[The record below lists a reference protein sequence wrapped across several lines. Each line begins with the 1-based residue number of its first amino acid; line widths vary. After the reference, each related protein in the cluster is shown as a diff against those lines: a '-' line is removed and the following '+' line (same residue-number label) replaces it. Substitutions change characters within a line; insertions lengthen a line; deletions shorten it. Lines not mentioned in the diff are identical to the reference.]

1 METIDTRTIEEL
13 RLEVDQVRSHAQQI
27 QDEREALIKA
37 FDAVRKEFKGR
48 TWLMEGR
55 GCYPCNDDRYK
66 EEVRYIMDAFNQINS
81 DLWRQIKSKT
91 FEYRNAIEK
100 PLLDKIG
107 EMEETI
113 NELEKKVEMLTEM
126 NKGYYDE
133 QP

>member
-13 RLEVDQVRSHAQQI
+13 RLEVDQVRSYAQQI

-55 GCYPCNDDRYK
+55 GCYPYNDDRYK
-66 EEVRYIMDAFNQINS
+66 EEVRYIMDVFNQINS

-100 PLLDKIG
+100 PLLDRIDKLEEQLN
-107 EMEETI
+107 EMEKDKEYW
-113 NELEKKVEMLTEM
+113 EEKA
-126 NKGYYDE
+126 KGYYDML
-133 QP
+133 

>member
-13 RLEVDQVRSHAQQI
+13 RLEVDQVRKEAQQI
-27 QDEREALIKA
+27 ADEREAVIKA
-37 FDAVRKEFKGR
+37 FDLIRKEFKGR

-55 GCYPCNDDRYK
+55 GRYPYNDDRYK
-66 EEVRYIMDAFNQINS
+66 EEVRYIMDAFNEINHS
-81 DLWRQIKSKT
+81 LWKQIKSKT
-91 FEYRNAIEK
+91 FEYKNAIER
-100 PLLDKIG
+100 PLLEKIG

-113 NELEKKVEMLTEM
+113 NELEKKVELLTEI

>member
-1 METIDTRTIEEL
+1 
-13 RLEVDQVRSHAQQI
+13 
-27 QDEREALIKA
+27 
-37 FDAVRKEFKGR
+37 
-48 TWLMEGR
+48 MEGR